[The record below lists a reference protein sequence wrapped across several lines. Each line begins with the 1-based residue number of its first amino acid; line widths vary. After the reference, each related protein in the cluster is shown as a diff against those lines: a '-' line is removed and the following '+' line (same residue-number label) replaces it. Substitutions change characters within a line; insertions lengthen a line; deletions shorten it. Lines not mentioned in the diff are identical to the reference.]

1 MSSGIMASTKL
12 QLPGTRPEW
21 KPAPDSLIL
30 YGVFAV
36 LLFGPLAFGAVEPW
50 SIFLLEAAAALLFCR
65 WIYQQ
70 VRGEAIQIREN
81 PLFGPLLAFAA
92 VVLVQLLFRI
102 TAYAHDT
109 KESALLYLA
118 YLLLAFL
125 ASQTLNRSAQAK
137 MLAGV
142 IAAYGFM
149 VAGFALLQALSGTT
163 KLYWLRTPRS
173 GGWIY
178 GPYVNHNH
186 YAGLMELL
194 LPIPLVMSLTR
205 FTEGRMRT
213 VAIAVAALMVGT
225 VFLSGSRGGM
235 LAVIVQ
241 LVFLGSLL
249 LRMQRGPRVATSIG
263 VFLVLVIGLLVWIGG
278 GQLVDRLASFR
289 SETRT
294 ELSGGTRASLNKDTL
309 RMAMKRPVLGWGL
322 GTFPIVYPQFRTFY
336 TNFYVNEA
344 HDDYLQFLAETGVVG
359 LIVLLWFIWLL
370 YRNALKKL
378 ENWTTEINGS
388 VALACLLGCTGILVH
403 SFVDFNLQI
412 PANAAWFYV
421 LAVLAAS
428 PHAIET
434 RQRVRRLRS
443 RHASASL
450 PDAPGEFPK

>member
-1 MSSGIMASTKL
+1 MSSGILASTKL
-12 QLPGTRPEW
+12 QLPGTQPEW
-21 KPAPDSLIL
+21 KLAPDSQVL

-50 SIFLLEAAAALLFCR
+50 AIFVLEATAALFFCR
-65 WIYQQ
+65 WLYQQ
-70 VRGEAIQIREN
+70 VHSGTIQIREN
-81 PLFGPLLAFAA
+81 PLFTPMLAFGAI
-92 VVLVQLLFRI
+92 VLVQLVFRL
-102 TAYAHDT
+102 TAYSHDT
-109 KESALLYLA
+109 KGSALLYLA

-125 ASQTLNRSAQAK
+125 ASQTLKRSAQAK
-137 MLAGV
+137 GLAIT
-142 IAAYGFM
+142 IAIYGLG
-149 VAGFALLQALSGTT
+149 VAGFALLQGLSGTT
-163 KLYWLRTPRS
+163 RLYWLRTPRT

-194 LPIPLVMSLTR
+194 LPVPLIMSLTR
-205 FTEGRMRT
+205 FTEGRVRT
-213 VAIAVAALMVGT
+213 AAVVVAALMVGT
-225 VFLSGSRGGM
+225 IFLSGSRGGM
-235 LAVIVQ
+235 LAVTVE
-241 LVFLGSLL
+241 LMVLAAFL

-263 VFLVLVIGLLVWIGG
+263 VFLVVVVGLLVWVGG

-294 ELSGGTRASLNKDTL
+294 ELSGGTRTTLNKDTL
-309 RMAMKRPVLGWGL
+309 RMAMKRPILGWGL
-322 GTFPIVYPQFRTFY
+322 GTFPVVYPEFRTFY

-344 HDDYLQFLAETGVVG
+344 HNDYLQFLSETGLVG
-359 LIVLLWFIWLL
+359 FIVLLWFLWVL

-388 VALACLLGCTGILVH
+388 VALACLLGCTGIVVH

-412 PANAAWFYV
+412 PANAALFYV

-443 RHASASL
+443 RHTGAQVPESRGEL
-450 PDAPGEFPK
+450 PT